1 MTDECF
7 QAIIP
12 TPPLQ
17 KTYQK
22 TQARVKFVIFESRHI
37 RRWTRRRIELFS
49 EVKRTYRET
58 SPVRASIPYSIWR
71 SESER
76 CEGQRS

>member
-17 KTYQK
+17 KTYERTQK
-22 TQARVKFVIFESRHI
+22 RQVCQFKSRQ
-37 RRWTRRRIELFS
+37 RSRWTHNSS
-49 EVKRTYRET
+49 E
-58 SPVRASIPYSIWR
+58 I
-71 SESER
+71 
-76 CEGQRS
+76 